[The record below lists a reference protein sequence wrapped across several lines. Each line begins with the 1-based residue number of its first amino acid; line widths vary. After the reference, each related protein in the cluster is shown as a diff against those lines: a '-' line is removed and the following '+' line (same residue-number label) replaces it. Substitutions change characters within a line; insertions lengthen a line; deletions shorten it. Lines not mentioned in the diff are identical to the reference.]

1 MFTFFFYIFTFYFT
15 FQMGQQACSIL
26 VEKILNPELPDRH
39 ILLNT
44 ELIIR
49 ESTR

>member
-1 MFTFFFYIFTFYFT
+1 MTHPTITT
-15 FQMGQQACSIL
+15 IAQPGFQMGQQACSIL
-26 VEKILNPELPDRH
+26 VEKISNPDLPARH
-39 ILLNT
+39 ILMNT